1 MAWWDSHRDR
11 PLDGSPRSKSRLTMG
26 DAFPRLEPA
35 RADKHADM
43 ERERAL
49 LSPVFEEQSGPPT
62 TPALVVHVDIRF
74 TDPVI
79 RSRYCRSYGSSP
91 GFGATNKI
99 CRGLVRRIERCSE
112 EFITRKDS
120 GALEPFKGNTY
131 ERKSQRFEMTFR
143 VIRRGKGEWAERTY
157 RSYQKQPLTIAY
169 TREVTLAV
177 HRMIGLFLRRHDEN
191 FQWLDCPAP
200 EADSEG
206 SETISPS
213 RDGSLSLLSVPTSPF
228 IEATQTFESLPGY
241 NIELYFQ
248 SRNPQRQVP
257 TFERRIKVTS
267 QQTAPLTLFMSE
279 DLLWKA
285 LQFANQGLDSKK
297 NEFDEHFR
305 GHTLPE
311 SAHSEDDKFELDLR
325 VANNLGPVYNHVQR
339 SIKSRIALFRD
350 PEARDCEAF
359 ICELERHLSHIRD
372 EADATLNSLNDLE
385 IRIVELKGVGWTLR
399 EPAKFTLGSDISYGR
414 RTIRAAL
421 DRIQTGIGDVIRG
434 HNIAIHIAAHKRGH
448 LVLDKAI
455 VAHEKRGKPKETF
468 GSHEDAQEAFA
479 SRLRVRIQKDLDK
492 VFEDSCSIDDI
503 PEDEDDYFSAQP
515 ITPQQPEQAVFE
527 GPSPRYSPSSV
538 RSSPAKRPAL
548 GSLQA
553 SPRPRAQRVFSLSR
567 RSTESMRSI
576 DYLRA
581 ARDAVLHGNRRPNSA
596 VNEHVS
602 ASHEPGS
609 PLPDARGLLLA
620 AAEVKPARSFS
631 LVSRRSSSGARVSN
645 ASTLVE
651 DSELI
656 GHAKNSDDHAV
667 KETAQEQQRTMPAV
681 RPMTLNV
688 EEASRADAQSGVSH
702 VRIAPAPVSLV
713 SETAVQQPKQP
724 PTDPNSEDVRLV
736 SSKQGMMDTPE
747 TFVDAREYVVS
758 PKPEEAIKSELSD
771 SLGGL
776 ASPREDDEFST
787 APSTP
792 ELSTGT
798 SSPRHSVLATPVY
811 PRTTSGAKDSVGED
825 VYPIPASEGSV
836 VRLHSTETAREP
848 DCKRDIDRS
857 GVDEL
862 PLNRHA
868 SLQSIPD
875 QAVGVEGSK
884 VVPEHASTQRLS
896 EDSTLVVSRQTLGA
910 ANEQS
915 CTPRPCTPA
924 SSNIDS
930 QKKQGSH
937 SEVET
942 AHLGPDLTSGSEGP
956 ASPTSDFPTTESG
969 TQESG
974 PSEDSAQ
981 ALSTPT
987 FKEGKFER
995 KIPEPPFA
1003 PEESGHGS
1011 ELVAACGFDSK
1022 SAEDRIRTD
1031 GVGDTPGVTAN
1042 DEPEAK
1048 GAAEPAAV
1056 PIVTEIVA
1064 EGAQL
1069 GTEGAL
1075 KAGKSN
1081 ADGRQIPKL
1090 DMRPGGSG
1098 MEGLVSN
1105 KDVGGGSELPT
1116 QNQEHKEPAPVEL
1129 ACEGS
1134 DPTEG
1139 RDQIFHDQVNE
1150 VPAPETVNDDD
1161 SNRTAGVSWDIETQ
1175 VGLENNV
1182 SDRATRLDEA
1192 DEVVLASRLDSS
1204 ATDGMLE
1211 TAQAPTTM
1219 PTVADA
1225 LELKDQGP
1233 DIPIPIV
1240 ADSAQCQK
1248 RDVSEESNKGSA
1260 TLLPVTKPAESG
1272 AVVRDAGR
1280 AEKEPT
1286 LISVEIDISNDL
1298 PAQPL
1303 AGEGVEKQSIGVS
1316 IEHKSVEPD
1325 IPDRNADIIVR
1336 THSVNGDHAYE
1347 VEPNI
1352 SADSGAE
1359 SGDELR
1365 NEAFMPEVR
1374 GGEIDDAL
1382 GNEPFMP
1389 DSKNVSTQPRTAVND
1404 CLDKYTA
1411 PETSDNELST
1421 PESDTLGSSTELTG
1435 ATVTDLSAGRACSAE
1450 LATAGAQTPV
1460 TAPSSTPQATKDQP
1474 HLAPAPDLSKLSS
1487 VPVRAIISSDAASFV
1502 SSRSIATTFRNS
1514 VDTIRPSTDE
1524 HRHSASAALV
1534 GSLEQHLPH
1543 TSSSSSSSNRPQ
1555 TAGYLGIGLG
1565 GESRFVE
1572 VGLRG
1577 ALGDGKARR
1586 RMSLPLQRYLISDGE
1601 AQEEE
1606 ATRRPSAPASEAG
1619 DGVGGGEGKRS
1630 RLRKRLKAAREEVG
1644 EGSGEL
1650 DSAAF
1655 DDGQSVLPRMMML
1668 LAGAVAIG
1676 KIMKKVAE

>member
-1 MAWWDSHRDR
+1 
-11 PLDGSPRSKSRLTMG
+11 MG

-157 RSYQKQPLTIAY
+157 RSYQKQPLTISY

-200 EADSEG
+200 EAESEG

-297 NEFDEHFR
+297 NEFDEYFR

-325 VANNLGPVYNHVQR
+325 VANNLGPAYNHVQR

-350 PEARDCEAF
+350 PEARDCDAF
-359 ICELERHLSHIRD
+359 VCELERHLSHIRD

-399 EPAKFTLGSDISYGR
+399 EPAKFTLGSDVSYGR

-455 VAHEKRGKPKETF
+455 VAHEKRGKLKETF

-515 ITPQQPEQAVFE
+515 ITPQQPEQAVFD

-538 RSSPAKRPAL
+538 RSSPAKWPAL

-602 ASHEPGS
+602 APHEPGS

-645 ASTLVE
+645 ASTLAE
-651 DSELI
+651 DSEHT

-702 VRIAPAPVSLV
+702 VRTAPAPVSLV
-713 SETAVQQPKQP
+713 SETAVQQPEQP

-736 SSKQGMMDTPE
+736 RSKQGMMDTPE

-811 PRTTSGAKDSVGED
+811 PRTTSGAKDPVGED

-848 DCKRDIDRS
+848 DCKRDVDRS

-875 QAVGVEGSK
+875 QAAEVEGSK

-896 EDSTLVVSRQTLGA
+896 KDSILVVSRQTLDA

-924 SSNIDS
+924 STNIDS

-969 TQESG
+969 AQESG

-981 ALSTPT
+981 ASSTPT

-1031 GVGDTPGVTAN
+1031 GVGDTPGATAN

-1075 KAGKSN
+1075 KAGNSN

-1090 DMRPGGSG
+1090 DTRPGGNG
-1098 MEGLVSN
+1098 MEGLVGN

-1116 QNQEHKEPAPVEL
+1116 QNQEHKEPASVEL

-1134 DPTEG
+1134 DSTEG
-1139 RDQIFHDQVNE
+1139 RDLIFHDQVNE

-1175 VGLENNV
+1175 VGPENNV

-1192 DEVVLASRLDSS
+1192 DE
-1204 ATDGMLE
+1204 
-1211 TAQAPTTM
+1211 
-1219 PTVADA
+1219 
-1225 LELKDQGP
+1225 
-1233 DIPIPIV
+1233 
-1240 ADSAQCQK
+1240 
-1248 RDVSEESNKGSA
+1248 
-1260 TLLPVTKPAESG
+1260 
-1272 AVVRDAGR
+1272 
-1280 AEKEPT
+1280 
-1286 LISVEIDISNDL
+1286 
-1298 PAQPL
+1298 
-1303 AGEGVEKQSIGVS
+1303 KQSIGVS
-1316 IEHKSVEPD
+1316 TEHKSVEPD

-1347 VEPNI
+1347 VEPNL
-1352 SADSGAE
+1352 SADFGAE

-1365 NEAFMPEVR
+1365 NEAFRPEVR

-1382 GNEPFMP
+1382 GNEPFKP
-1389 DSKNVSTQPRTAVND
+1389 DSKNVSTQPRTAAND

-1411 PETSDNELST
+1411 PATCDNELST

-1435 ATVTDLSAGRACSAE
+1435 ATVTDLSAGRARSAE

-1474 HLAPAPDLSKLSS
+1474 HLAPAPDLSNLSS
-1487 VPVRAIISSDAASFV
+1487 VPVQAIISSDAASFV

-1524 HRHSASAALV
+1524 HRHPASAALV

-1543 TSSSSSSSNRPQ
+1543 TSSSSSSNRPQ

-1586 RMSLPLQRYLISDGE
+1586 RMSLPLQRYLILDGE
-1601 AQEEE
+1601 AREEE

-1619 DGVGGGEGKRS
+1619 DGGG
-1630 RLRKRLKAAREEVG
+1630 
-1644 EGSGEL
+1644 GEL

>member
-1 MAWWDSHRDR
+1 
-11 PLDGSPRSKSRLTMG
+11 MG
-26 DAFPRLEPA
+26 DVFPRLEPA

-213 RDGSLSLLSVPTSPF
+213 RDGSLSLLSVPTSPL

-248 SRNPQRQVP
+248 SRNAQRQVP

-285 LQFANQGLDSKK
+285 LQFANHGLDSKK
-297 NEFDEHFR
+297 NEFDEHLR
-305 GHTLPE
+305 GCTLPE

-325 VANNLGPVYNHVQR
+325 VANNLGPAYNHVQR

-359 ICELERHLSHIRD
+359 VCELERHLSHIRD

-399 EPAKFTLGSDISYGR
+399 EPAKFTLGSDVSYGR

-468 GSHEDAQEAFA
+468 VSHKDAQEAFA
-479 SRLRVRIQKDLDK
+479 SRLRARIQKDLDK

-527 GPSPRYSPSSV
+527 GPSPSYSPSSV

-553 SPRPRAQRVFSLSR
+553 SPRPRTQRVFSLSR

-581 ARDAVLHGNRRPNSA
+581 ARDAVLHGHRRPNSA

-602 ASHEPGS
+602 APHEPGS

-631 LVSRRSSSGARVSN
+631 LVSRRSSFGARVSN

-651 DSELI
+651 DSEHT
-656 GHAKNSDDHAV
+656 GGAKNPDDHTV
-667 KETAQEQQRTMPAV
+667 KETAQEQQCPMPAV

-688 EEASRADAQSGVSH
+688 EEVSRVDAQSGVFH
-702 VRIAPAPVSLV
+702 VRAAPAAVSLV
-713 SETAVQQPKQP
+713 SETAVQQPEQP

-736 SSKQGMMDTPE
+736 RSKQGRMDTPE

-811 PRTTSGAKDSVGED
+811 PRTTPGAKDPVGED
-825 VYPIPASEGSV
+825 VYPIPAPEGSV
-836 VRLHSTETAREP
+836 VRLHSTGAAREL
-848 DCKRDIDRS
+848 DCKQDVDRS
-857 GVDEL
+857 AVDEL

-868 SLQSIPD
+868 SLQSVPD
-875 QAVGVEGSK
+875 QAAEVEGSR
-884 VVPEHASTQRLS
+884 VISEHASTQRLS
-896 EDSTLVVSRQTLGA
+896 EDSTLVVSRQTLDA

-915 CTPRPCTPA
+915 CTPRPCTSA
-924 SSNIDS
+924 STNIDS

-937 SEVET
+937 SEVDT
-942 AHLGPDLTSGSEGP
+942 ARLGPDLTSGSEDP
-956 ASPTSDFPTTESG
+956 ASPTSDFPTTKSG
-969 TQESG
+969 AQESG

-981 ALSTPT
+981 ASSTPT
-987 FKEGKFER
+987 FKEDKPER

-1003 PEESGHGS
+1003 PEEFGHGS
-1011 ELVAACGFDSK
+1011 ELVAACGSDSK

-1031 GVGDTPGVTAN
+1031 GAGDTPGATAN

-1064 EGAQL
+1064 EGAQP
-1069 GTEGAL
+1069 GTEGSL

-1081 ADGRQIPKL
+1081 ADGRQILKV
-1090 DMRPGGSG
+1090 DTRPGGTG
-1098 MEGLVSN
+1098 MEGLVGN

-1116 QNQEHKEPAPVEL
+1116 QNQEQKEPAPSEL
-1129 ACEGS
+1129 VCEGS
-1134 DPTEG
+1134 DSAKR
-1139 RDQIFHDQVNE
+1139 RDQIFHDLGNE

-1161 SNRTAGVSWDIETQ
+1161 CNKTAG
-1175 VGLENNV
+1175 
-1182 SDRATRLDEA
+1182 
-1192 DEVVLASRLDSS
+1192 
-1204 ATDGMLE
+1204 
-1211 TAQAPTTM
+1211 
-1219 PTVADA
+1219 
-1225 LELKDQGP
+1225 
-1233 DIPIPIV
+1233 
-1240 ADSAQCQK
+1240 
-1248 RDVSEESNKGSA
+1248 ES
-1260 TLLPVTKPAESG
+1260 
-1272 AVVRDAGR
+1272 
-1280 AEKEPT
+1280 T
-1286 LISVEIDISNDL
+1286 LISGEIGVSNDL
-1298 PAQPL
+1298 PAQPSV
-1303 AGEGVEKQSIGVS
+1303 GEGVEKQSVGVS
-1316 IEHKSVEPD
+1316 TEPKSVEPD
-1325 IPDRNADIIVR
+1325 IPDRDADINVR
-1336 THSVNGDHAYE
+1336 THSVSGEHAYE

-1352 SADSGAE
+1352 SAHFGAE

-1365 NEAFMPEVR
+1365 HEAFGPEVR

-1382 GNEPFMP
+1382 GNEPFKP
-1389 DSKNVSTQPRTAVND
+1389 DSKNVPTKPRTPVND
-1404 CLDKYTA
+1404 CLDKHTA
-1411 PETSDNELST
+1411 PATCDNELLT
-1421 PESDTLGSSTELTG
+1421 PESDTLGSSTEVLG
-1435 ATVTDLSAGRACSAE
+1435 ATVTDLSAGRSRPAE

-1474 HLAPAPDLSKLSS
+1474 RSAPVPDFSNLSNLYP
-1487 VPVRAIISSDAASFV
+1487 VPVRATISDDAASFV
-1502 SSRSIATTFRNS
+1502 SSSSITTTFRNS
-1514 VDTIRPSTDE
+1514 VDTIRPSTDKQ
-1524 HRHSASAALV
+1524 RHPTSTAPV

-1543 TSSSSSSSNRPQ
+1543 TSSSNRPQ

-1586 RMSLPLQRYLISDGE
+1586 RMSLPLQRYLVSDGE
-1601 AQEEE
+1601 GREEE

-1619 DGVGGGEGKRS
+1619 DG
-1630 RLRKRLKAAREEVG
+1630 
-1644 EGSGEL
+1644 GSGEL
-1650 DSAAF
+1650 DCAAF